1 MYHLPRKQPVFARLA
16 IVGLAAFAGIA
27 GAATDTRKTA
37 GEAIDDAVVTTRVKA
52 ALIGDKT
59 TKARKI
65 DVETEQGIVQ
75 LNGFVDTA
83 AEKTQA
89 AKLARG
95 VDGVKEVRNNLD
107 VRPGNGSAGRAVDDS
122 TLTAKVKTALA
133 DSPNAKARQV
143 NVETKGGVV
152 QLSGFVD
159 SAEAKAEAARVA
171 GNVQGV
177 QTVENRIDVK

>member
-1 MYHLPRKQPVFARLA
+1 MKRRQPKFARLA
-16 IVGLAAFAGIA
+16 VVGLAALSGIA
-27 GAATDTRKTA
+27 AAATDTRKTA

-52 ALIGDKT
+52 ALFGDST

-75 LNGFVDTA
+75 LNGFVDSA

-107 VRPGNGSAGRAVDDS
+107 VRSATGSAGRAVDDA

-133 DSPNAKARQV
+133 DSPAAKARQV
-143 NVETKGGVV
+143 NVETQGGVV

-159 SAEAKAEAARVA
+159 SAAAKAEAARIA